1 MSEIF
6 GGIGIATGV
15 IFYFSPALII
25 YNLHKQKITVE
36 NTSGLGIFTSFIS
49 SLLWIAPF
57 FSNVDSKKNQLYLFM
72 ISNMLGTTFS
82 FCWNIL
88 YLYYFTQHKKLRYT
102 IYIIAIIDVAAE
114 IILIELDNKK
124 DNKTE
129 EVYYWIAAAFNIAM
143 YISPGLNLIKVF
155 RLKNR
160 ELISLPGSILGV
172 LNCGAWLLFN
182 GFIKKPQPQLYVA
195 NGIGLGL
202 CFIQIFL
209 YWLFTKPK
217 KIREEQSTLSIRDN
231 PEKVSKFDK
240 ITESENLKDEKE
252 EFFNGFI

>member
-57 FSNVDSKKNQLYLFM
+57 FSNVDSNKNQR
-72 ISNMLGTTFS
+72 SV
-82 FCWNIL
+82 FCLVYSL

-231 PEKVSKFDK
+231 PEKVSKFDN